1 MTDTTEA
8 PDFEAMA
15 AETFRLPDPSTYAV
29 ALARRGYLAGME
41 AAAKIAEATPQTAHQ
56 AANAIRAAA
65 KELKP

>member
-41 AAAKIAEATPQTAHQ
+41 AAAKIAGGCFAAEQ
-56 AANAIRAAA
+56 ACELIRAAA
-65 KELKP
+65 KEMKP